1 MTTDQ
6 SEYGASRAILVG
18 VSDYEHSGFRPL
30 PAAHN
35 SVTAMQML
43 LADPALCGW
52 SQDQIT
58 VISNP
63 RSVSEL
69 GIRLTEL
76 ARETT
81 GVLLLYYV
89 GHGVVTDRAE
99 LCLTVRSTHPGHPGI
114 SGLRWETVRHA
125 FLSSPARVRVGIL
138 DCCFSGRAIEALSRS
153 DEEGLADLADI
164 RGSYVLTASRSNRP
178 AHVPPPHEQQN
189 ACTSFTAE
197 LSDLVRAGIPG
208 KSDWLSLSDIY
219 PELRQRL
226 TAKGLPAPDRRGTD
240 TADQFAFT
248 ANAANAATR
257 GSRRSEAVAV
267 APSSRASHQSRT
279 TSDADDTRPSQAV
292 IRANED
298 LVRNLEDRVFKLMR
312 DLEQA
317 RAVGDADKAATAE
330 ETLRNVRELL
340 AQAIKTYREYRR

>member
-6 SEYGASRAILVG
+6 SEYGTSRAMLIG
-18 VSDYEHSGFRPL
+18 VSDYEHSGFSPL
-30 PAAHN
+30 PAARN

-81 GVLLLYYV
+81 GVMLLYYV
-89 GHGVVTDRAE
+89 GHGVVTERAE
-99 LCLTVRSTHPGHPGI
+99 LCLTVSSTHPGHPGI

-125 FLSSPARVRVGIL
+125 FLSSPAKVRVGIL
-138 DCCFSGRAIEALSRS
+138 DCCFSGRAIEALSGS
-153 DEEGLADLADI
+153 DEQGLADLADI

-248 ANAANAATR
+248 ANAATR
-257 GSRRSEAVAV
+257 GSRRSEAPAV
-267 APSSRASHQSRT
+267 APPSRASHQSRT
-279 TSDADDTRPSQAV
+279 TSVADHMRPSQAV

-312 DLEQA
+312 DREEA
-317 RAVGDADKAATAE
+317 RAIGDADKAATAE
-330 ETLRNVRELL
+330 ETLRNVRALL
-340 AQAIKTYREYRR
+340 AQAIKTYREDRR